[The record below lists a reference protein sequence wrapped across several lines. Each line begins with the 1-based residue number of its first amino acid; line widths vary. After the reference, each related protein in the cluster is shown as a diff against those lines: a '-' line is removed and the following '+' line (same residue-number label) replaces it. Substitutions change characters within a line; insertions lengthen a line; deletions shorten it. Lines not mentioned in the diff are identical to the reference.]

1 MRGRLRGPV
10 RSRRGCDDQI
20 ATVVSGI
27 APPWDVIAPV
37 VLSEP
42 GVPPEAEMDRPL
54 LLTVGMHCLEFR
66 RIALPILVG
75 VLVAQAGGCKTSSLE
90 KTDAGDG
97 HAAPDSAID
106 RTDSRD
112 AAPDSAIDRTDS
124 RDAAPDSAIDRTDSG
139 DAAPDSAIDRT
150 DSGDAGPDSGVV
162 TCATDPAAPVS
173 SSGTPRRTMPWLFVA
188 STRDGAAATDGGPGG
203 GDAGASGCTTG
214 AAAMSGTPFGNLS
227 NVTCAGSATARVS
240 GGNID
245 LVFADG
251 AVLRWDTTGVANPVA
266 PPALPD
272 GATASIDYHRTWM
285 IVCPVCGA
293 YYTATMQIR
302 TGSDQKLIWVAREG
316 TEISDVDADLVSELF
331 GVTFSEKLN
340 CRIDDQRHL

>member
-1 MRGRLRGPV
+1 
-10 RSRRGCDDQI
+10 
-20 ATVVSGI
+20 
-27 APPWDVIAPV
+27 
-37 VLSEP
+37 
-42 GVPPEAEMDRPL
+42 MDRPL
-54 LLTVGMHCLEFR
+54 LLTVGMHCLAFR

-75 VLVAQAGGCKTSSLE
+75 ALVAQAGGCKTSSLE
-90 KTDAGDG
+90 KTDARDG
-97 HAAPDSAID
+97 H
-106 RTDSRD
+106 
-112 AAPDSAIDRTDS
+112 
-124 RDAAPDSAIDRTDSG
+124 
-139 DAAPDSAIDRT
+139 AAPDSAIDRT
-150 DSGDAGPDSGVV
+150 DSGDAGPDSGVL
-162 TCATDPAAPVS
+162 TCAADPAAPVS

-188 STRDGAAATDGGPGG
+188 STRDGAAAADGGPGG

-214 AAAMSGTPFGNLS
+214 AAAMSGIPFGNLS

-251 AVLRWDTTGVANPVA
+251 AVLRWDTTGVANPEA
-266 PPALPD
+266 PPALSD

-302 TGSDQKLIWVAREG
+302 TGSDQKLIWVALEG

-340 CRIDDQRHL
+340 CESTFGAYCNNAVRRTFDHILHTTPPQTIPAAALRRVTTPRGDLDVVWAHSTEVVTPIPNCADGPIIAHDTGFAASRIPSPDRD